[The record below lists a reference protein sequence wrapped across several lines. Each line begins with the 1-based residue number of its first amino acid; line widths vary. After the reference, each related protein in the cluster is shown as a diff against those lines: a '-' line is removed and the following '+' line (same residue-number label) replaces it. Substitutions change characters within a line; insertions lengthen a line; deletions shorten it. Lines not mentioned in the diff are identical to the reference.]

1 MLYINKIIKISAEIK
16 KISTNTNLV
25 IVTKNQDQN
34 VITHLVDAGYVHFG
48 ENRIQDADKK
58 WKNVIAAN
66 KNINLHLI
74 GPVQSNKA
82 KDAYRIFNYIHSL
95 ESEKVAKIFSNLDSK
110 QPKKIKYFIQI
121 NIGDEQQKNGVKF
134 CDASNFINFCIKELK
149 LNVVGLMCIP
159 PVNSNSEQYFIKLKK
174 LNDLHGLKE
183 LSMGMS
189 SDYQLALKHGAT
201 YVRIGSAIFN

>member
-110 QPKKIKYFIQI
+110 QPKKIKYFIQV

-134 CDASNFINFCIKELK
+134 SDASNFINFCIKELK

>member
-110 QPKKIKYFIQI
+110 QPKKIKYFIQV

-134 CDASNFINFCIKELK
+134 SDASNFINFCIKELK

-189 SDYQLALKHGAT
+189 SDYLLALKHGAT

>member
-34 VITHLVDAGYVHFG
+34 VINHLVDAGYVHFG

-110 QPKKIKYFIQI
+110 QPKKIKYFIQV

-134 CDASNFINFCIKELK
+134 SDASNFINFCIKELK

>member
-1 MLYINKIIKISAEIK
+1 MLYINKILKISAEIK

-58 WKNVIAAN
+58 WKDIIVKN
-66 KNINLHLI
+66 KNVNLHLI

-95 ESEKVAKIFSNLDSK
+95 ESEKVAKIFSNLESK
-110 QPKKIKYFIQI
+110 QSKKIKYFIQI

>member
-110 QPKKIKYFIQI
+110 QPKKIKYFIQV

-134 CDASNFINFCIKELK
+134 SDASNFINFCIKELK

-189 SDYQLALKHGAT
+189 SDYLLALKHGAT
-201 YVRIGSAIFN
+201 YVRIGSSIFN

>member
-48 ENRIQDADKK
+48 ENRIQEADKK

-110 QPKKIKYFIQI
+110 QPKKIKYFIQV

-134 CDASNFINFCIKELK
+134 SDASNFINFCIKELK

-159 PVNSNSEQYFIKLKK
+159 PFNSNSEQYFIKLKK

-189 SDYQLALKHGAT
+189 SDYLLALKHGAT
-201 YVRIGSAIFN
+201 YVRIGSSIFN

>member
-48 ENRIQDADKK
+48 ENRIQEADKK

-95 ESEKVAKIFSNLDSK
+95 ESE
-110 QPKKIKYFIQI
+110 
-121 NIGDEQQKNGVKF
+121 
-134 CDASNFINFCIKELK
+134 
-149 LNVVGLMCIP
+149 
-159 PVNSNSEQYFIKLKK
+159 
-174 LNDLHGLKE
+174 
-183 LSMGMS
+183 
-189 SDYQLALKHGAT
+189 
-201 YVRIGSAIFN
+201 

>member
-110 QPKKIKYFIQI
+110 QPKKIKYFIQV